1 MKFRK
6 SSELLSTSV
15 INLRELGI
23 RFVNLLSVDQGVYI
37 ISAFLEGEELP
48 TRNLK
53 FLILS

>member
-15 INLRELGI
+15 INLRVLGI

>member
-15 INLRELGI
+15 INLRELRI